1 MKKFRDYFIVGGIST
16 LILSVLFIYFGIYPF
31 GKNTVLTGDLYTQV
45 AALFYHLWDVI
56 RGNGSLLVDYTSGAG
71 ESFFGIFAYY
81 LVSPINLVVL
91 LFKRNDIYLA
101 ISLVVALKIILSSI
115 TCLYSLKYIFKKDNL
130 MFVPLALLYAFS
142 GYTLVCYQITSWM
155 DVVYMFPLI
164 VVGLKKLI
172 EEDKPIM
179 YGITLFLTICFSF
192 YLSYIMIIF
201 IFLLAFIYIK
211 NNIENKR
218 QKRVML
224 SIGIYTVLPMIMS
237 LFITYPALRQIFGSA
252 RTNISKNI
260 FNNLLGCLF
269 DKLNYFNISI
279 LLVAFTILLIV
290 ERKSNK
296 KFLKWYIPAL
306 LVLVIPYIVEPLNK
320 VFHFMSYSFFPNR
333 YGFILFYLLVIGGA
347 YFFSKNNTKN
357 IKNKLDEKVKIILGF
372 TSVILL
378 IGIYFIVFRF
388 VYKDLEVAVYSISMI
403 YAKKAFIILSLLSV
417 VIFGVCF
424 ILNIFREKKTYKVL
438 MYIVIISNICF
449 NTSLYIGLRDYQGMI
464 KDSFGILEEIENKD
478 NSNYYKLKTDI
489 KNIDDFVVN
498 EGIVSNYQALDHF
511 TSLVNRNSVE
521 FYKSLGY
528 SSFWTMIFSSGGTL
542 FSDSLVSNKYF
553 LTDRDIDSSF
563 YTLKSSKYGYN
574 FYELNYDIGYGYLA
588 QNNFK
593 LDKSD
598 TFSYQNKIYKS
609 ITGSNDLFS
618 VYDISDIKNIDT
630 KNNGK
635 CVIKSNDNYIEY
647 NISIKEKSILY
658 LDLALTMDESIK
670 GSINNVMMIYIND
683 ELYKDDYPIKT
694 SNGIYELGVYEEQDI
709 NVKVKLIKPI
719 DIEKLSIASMD
730 VSKYEEFILNNKT
743 NLGIKFD
750 KNKITIDSVI
760 NTDGYL
766 VIPVSYSDNYRV
778 VVNGESTDTVKMYG
792 GLLGVKV
799 NKGHNKITYTYR
811 NRDLEKSLIVS
822 LIATIIFTVVSVFYK
837 KISTNTILGEVAY
850 GTYSL
855 LFYVAG
861 VLYIGIILVWLIKFV
876 I

>member
-1 MKKFRDYFIVGGIST
+1 
-16 LILSVLFIYFGIYPF
+16 
-31 GKNTVLTGDLYTQV
+31 
-45 AALFYHLWDVI
+45 
-56 RGNGSLLVDYTSGAG
+56 
-71 ESFFGIFAYY
+71 
-81 LVSPINLVVL
+81 
-91 LFKRNDIYLA
+91 
-101 ISLVVALKIILSSI
+101 
-115 TCLYSLKYIFKKDNL
+115 
-130 MFVPLALLYAFS
+130 MFVPLSLLYAFS

-172 EEDKPIM
+172 DEDKPIM
-179 YGITLFLTICFSF
+179 YGVTLFLTICFSF

-211 NNIENKR
+211 NNVEKKD
-218 QKRVML
+218 QKRAML
-224 SIGIYTVLPMIMS
+224 SIGIYTILPMLMS

-279 LLVAFTILLIV
+279 LLVVFTMLLIV
-290 ERKSNK
+290 ERKNNK

-333 YGFILFYLLVIGGA
+333 YGFILFYLLVVGGA
-347 YFFSKNNTKN
+347 YFFSANNKN
-357 IKNKLDEKVKIILGF
+357 IKNKLDEKLKIILGVV
-372 TSVILL
+372 SVILL

-403 YAKKAFIILSLLSV
+403 YAKKAFIILSLLSI

-424 ILNIFREKKTYKVL
+424 ILNIFREEKTYIVL

-449 NTSLYIGLRDYQGMI
+449 NAFLYIGLRDYQGMI
-464 KDSFGILEEIENKD
+464 KNSFGILEKVENKES
-478 NSNYYKLKTDI
+478 SNYYKLKTDI

-511 TSLVNRNSVE
+511 TSLVSRNSLE
-521 FYKSLGY
+521 FYKGLGY

-563 YTLKSSKYGYN
+563 YTLKSSDYGYN
-574 FYELNYDIGYGYLA
+574 FYELNYDIGFGYLA
-588 QNNFK
+588 RNNFK

-598 TFSYQNKIYKS
+598 TFSYQNKIYES
-609 ITGSNDLFS
+609 ITGNSDLFS
-618 VYDISDIKNIDT
+618 VYDISNIKNIDT
-630 KNNGK
+630 KNSAK
-635 CVIKSNDNYIEY
+635 CIIKSNDNYIEY
-647 NISIKEKSILY
+647 NVSIKEKSILY
-658 LDLALTMDESIK
+658 LDLALTMEESIK
-670 GSINNVMMIYIND
+670 GSVSNVMMIYIND
-683 ELYKDDYPIKT
+683 ELYSDNYPTKT
-694 SNGIYELGVYEEQDI
+694 SNGIYDLGVYENQDI
-709 NVKVKLIKPI
+709 NIKVKLIKPI

-743 NLGIKFD
+743 DLGIKFD
-750 KNKITIDSVI
+750 KNKITIESDV
-760 NTDGYL
+760 NTAGYL

-778 VVNGESTDTVKMYG
+778 VVNGKSTDTVKMYG

-799 NKGHNKITYTYR
+799 DKGHNQITYTYI
-811 NRDLEKSLIVS
+811 NKDLEKSLIVS
-822 LIATIIFTVVSVFYK
+822 LIATIVFTIISVFYSK
-837 KISTNTILGEVAY
+837 VSTNKILGNIAY

-861 VLYIGIILVWLIKFV
+861 VLYVGIILVWLIKFV

>member
-16 LILSVLFIYFGIYPF
+16 FILSVLFVYFGIYPF
-31 GKNTVLTGDLYTQV
+31 GNNTVLTGDLYTQV
-45 AALFYHLWDVI
+45 SALFYHLWDTI
-56 RGNGSLLVDYTSGAG
+56 RGGGSLLVDYTSGAG
-71 ESFFGIFAYY
+71 ENFFGIFAYY
-81 LVSPINLVVL
+81 LVSPINLIVL

-130 MFVPLALLYAFS
+130 MFVPLSLLYAFS

-172 EEDKPIM
+172 DEDKPIM
-179 YGITLFLTICFSF
+179 YGVTLFLTICFSF

-211 NNIENKR
+211 NNVEKKD
-218 QKRVML
+218 QKRAML
-224 SIGIYTVLPMIMS
+224 SIGIYTILPMLMS

-279 LLVAFTILLIV
+279 LLVVFTMLLIV
-290 ERKSNK
+290 ERKNNK

-333 YGFILFYLLVIGGA
+333 YGFILFYLLVVGGA
-347 YFFSKNNTKN
+347 YFFSANNKN
-357 IKNKLDEKVKIILGF
+357 IKNKLDEKLKIILGVV
-372 TSVILL
+372 SVILL

-403 YAKKAFIILSLLSV
+403 YAKKAFIILSLLSI

-424 ILNIFREKKTYKVL
+424 ILNIFREEKTYIVL

-449 NTSLYIGLRDYQGMI
+449 NAFLYIGLRDYQGMI
-464 KDSFGILEEIENKD
+464 KNSFGILEKVENKES
-478 NSNYYKLKTDI
+478 SNYYKLKTDI

-511 TSLVNRNSVE
+511 TSLVSRNSLE
-521 FYKSLGY
+521 FYKGLGY

-553 LTDRDIDSSF
+553 LTDRDIDSGF
-563 YTLKSSKYGYN
+563 YTLKSSDYGYN
-574 FYELNYDIGYGYLA
+574 FYELNYDIGFGYLA
-588 QNNFK
+588 RNNFK

-598 TFSYQNKIYKS
+598 TFSYQNKIYES
-609 ITGSNDLFS
+609 ITGNSDLFS
-618 VYDISDIKNIDT
+618 VYDISNIKNIDT
-630 KNNGK
+630 KNSAK
-635 CVIKSNDNYIEY
+635 CIIKSNDNYIEY
-647 NISIKEKSILY
+647 NVSIKENSILY
-658 LDLALTMDESIK
+658 LDLALTMEESIK
-670 GSINNVMMIYIND
+670 GSVSNVMMIYIND
-683 ELYKDDYPIKT
+683 ELYSDNYPTKT
-694 SNGIYELGVYEEQDI
+694 SNGIYDLGVYENQDI
-709 NVKVKLIKPI
+709 NIKVKLIKPI

-730 VSKYEEFILNNKT
+730 VSKYEEFIFNNKT
-743 NLGIKFD
+743 DLGIKFD
-750 KNKITIDSVI
+750 KNKITIESDV
-760 NTDGYL
+760 NTAGYL

-778 VVNGESTDTVKMYG
+778 VVNGKSTDTVKMYG

-799 NKGHNKITYTYR
+799 DKGHNQITYTYI
-811 NRDLEKSLIVS
+811 NKDLEKSLIVS
-822 LIATIIFTVVSVFYK
+822 LIATIVFTIISVFYS
-837 KISTNTILGEVAY
+837 KISTNKILREVAY

-861 VLYIGIILVWLIKFV
+861 FLYVGIILVWLVKFV